1 MIDCNVVQLD
11 QPKPQAESDPGPR
24 TAAPVLAGSKWSSWS
39 NLFIELVKIVLRGF
53 QQSAQAH
60 QQRALLTC
68 RNIPV
73 QWDHLDQANRHAFLG
88 RSNSCSRRRTTW
100 TNSASQRLSQPS
112 RRRRSMTTLRRAS
125 RSACLQQRG
134 HVVHAAHC
142 HAALHLLR
150 SVHPTQHHR
159 FTSSGRLYLKSGG
172 KAGYRHATPHGDDSL
187 AHRAGITAVV
197 FVAAVAHARYGH
209 PLRGPSGLHR
219 VLFCEVVA
227 SHCAKAPFG
236 VAYRWRARSGLQ
248 NPPYVKSLRWSLRSA
263 VAVALVRRCSLCLVS
278 GLRPVITCVPPPTR
292 RGLAAARHWPPRAGC
307 PSAPRG
313 GSLNRASTLSNFAPL
328 LT

>member
-1 MIDCNVVQLD
+1 MRLR
-11 QPKPQAESDPGPR
+11 S
-24 TAAPVLAGSKWSSWS
+24 
-39 NLFIELVKIVLRGF
+39 LVKIVLRGF
-53 QQSAQAH
+53 QQSVQAH

-159 FTSSGRLYLKSGG
+159 FTSSGRLYLKSVA
-172 KAGYRHATPHGDDSL
+172 KAANRHCQALQSCRVVFSASAVMYRRQSL
-187 AHRAGITAVV
+187 H
-197 FVAAVAHARYGH
+197 FVAAAPDRLMPSERLLLLSDHAVT
-209 PLRGPSGLHR
+209 PATSAPSSSAVRH
-219 VLFCEVVA
+219 
-227 SHCAKAPFG
+227 
-236 VAYRWRARSGLQ
+236 SGQ
-248 NPPYVKSLRWSLRSA
+248 SLRSCPRHIT
-263 VAVALVRRCSLCLVS
+263 AL
-278 GLRPVITCVPPPTR
+278 GLHAWQ
-292 RGLAAARHWPPRAGC
+292 G
-307 PSAPRG
+307 
-313 GSLNRASTLSNFAPL
+313 
-328 LT
+328 

>member
-11 QPKPQAESDPGPR
+11 QPNPQAESDPGPR

-39 NLFIELVKIVLRGF
+39 NLFIELVKIALRGF
-53 QQSAQAH
+53 QQSAQPH
-60 QQRALLTC
+60 QQHALLTC

-73 QWDHLDQANRHAFLG
+73 HWDQLDQANTHAVLG
-88 RSNSCSRRRTTW
+88 GSNSCSRRRTTW
-100 TNSASQRLSQPS
+100 TNSASQGLSQPS
-112 RRRRSMTTLRRAS
+112 RRRRSMTNPGRA
-125 RSACLQQRG
+125 RQHACLHQRG

-142 HAALHLLR
+142 HAALRLLR
-150 SVHPTQHHR
+150 SVHPARHHR

-172 KAGYRHATPHGDDSL
+172 KAGYRHATHHGVGSL
-187 AHRAGITAVV
+187 AHRAGNTAVV
-197 FVAAVAHARYGH
+197 FVAVGAHARYGH

-219 VLFCEVVA
+219 VLFCEVAA

-236 VAYRWRARSGLQ
+236 VAYRCRALSGLQ
-248 NPPYVKSLRWSLRSA
+248 NPPYAKSLRWWLRSA
-263 VAVALVRRCSLCLVS
+263 VAVALVRRYALCLVS
-278 GLRPVITCVPPPTR
+278 GLRPVITCVPSPTH

-313 GSLNRASTLSNFAPL
+313 GSLNRAPTLPNFAPL
-328 LT
+328 FT